1 MEDLMEEVD
10 AVVIGSGFGG
20 SVAAARLADA
30 GKSVVVLE
38 RGKAYP
44 PGSFARSPYD
54 MARSFWDPSKG
65 LHGMFDLWSFSDI
78 DAVVSAGL
86 GGGSLIYANVMIRK
100 DEHWFVQEDPRSGP
114 GYEYWPVNREQLDP
128 DYDVAERMLGATSF
142 PFEFAPYS
150 TAPKT
155 QAMKSAATAL
165 ADGGRR
171 DLSWQ
176 LPKLAVY
183 FGGDTPAPSTPF
195 IGEHYHGPTA
205 FRRGCRLCGECDI
218 GCNDG
223 AKNSLDYNYLTLAH
237 QKGADIRV
245 RHDVKEFEHHRKG
258 GYVVRYRDLTDYE
271 GVDGKHAPRGELR
284 CKVLV
289 VSAGALGSTYLMLEN
304 EQRLGGLPSALGTK
318 FCGNGDLLGFVRTPG
333 RARPGRHAGAG
344 DHEHD
349 AGRRRAR
356 PRRRRHRAR
365 LLSPGR
371 RLSRI
376 RRLDPRDDVAARTG
390 CGARSSSAPR
400 CSPTGS
406 ATTARTISAWRSAS
420 SWAASA
426 ISSGSLPMLGMGRDV
441 PDGVMRLDGD
451 WLEIDWNM
459 ESSRE
464 YFSRVKQL
472 MEQVARELDGELIV
486 NPTWWLKRVVTVHP
500 LGGCP
505 MGTHAE
511 LPPVG
516 EPGAPGVVDDHG
528 EVFGHSGLF
537 VADGSVMPG
546 PVGANPSLTIAALA
560 ERFSRRMIERVGM
573 EADDD
578 GGRQEGVG
586 R

>member
-1 MEDLMEEVD
+1 MGDVDADEVD

-20 SVAAARLADA
+20 SVAAARLAEA
-30 GKSVVVLE
+30 GKSVIVLE

-44 PGSFARSPYD
+44 PGSFARSPYE
-54 MARSFWDPSKG
+54 MGRSFWDPSKG

-128 DYDVAERMLGATSF
+128 DYDVAERMLGATAF

-150 TAPKT
+150 MAPKT
-155 QAMKSAATAL
+155 QAMKSAANAIVE
-165 ADGGRR
+165 GGRK
-171 DLSWQ
+171 DLSWK

-195 IGEHYHGPTA
+195 IGESFHGPSA

-245 RHDVKEFEHHRKG
+245 RHDVKEFEHHPKG

-271 GVDGKHAPRGELR
+271 GVDAKHAPRGELR

-304 EQRLGGLPSALGTK
+304 ERRLGGLPSALGTK
-318 FCGNGDLLGFVRTPG
+318 FCGNGDLLGFVRTRDGRVLAGTRGPVITSTMRVDDELDPG
-333 RARPGRHAGAG
+333 GAGTGRGFYLQDGGYPGFADWIIETTSLPNRLWRSLKLGATLLANRLRHHRTNHLSLAVSQLAGA
-344 DHEHD
+344 
-349 AGRRRAR
+349 
-356 PRRRRHRAR
+356 
-365 LLSPGR
+365 
-371 RLSRI
+371 
-376 RRLDPRDDVAARTG
+376 
-390 CGARSSSAPR
+390 SS
-400 CSPTGS
+400 
-406 ATTARTISAWRSAS
+406 
-420 SWAASA
+420 

-451 WLEIDWNM
+451 WLEIDWNV

-472 MEQVARELDGELIV
+472 MGQVARELDGELVV

-516 EPGAPGVVDDHG
+516 EQGAPGVVDDHG
-528 EVFGHSGLF
+528 EVFGHPGLF
-537 VADGSVMPG
+537 VTDGSVMPG
-546 PVGANPSLTIAALA
+546 PVGPNPSLTIAALA
-560 ERFSRRMIERVGM
+560 ERFSRRMIERVG
-573 EADDD
+573 
-578 GGRQEGVG
+578 
-586 R
+586 

>member
-1 MEDLMEEVD
+1 MDEVD

-20 SVAAARLADA
+20 SVAAARLAEA

-128 DYDVAERMLGATSF
+128 DYDIAERMLGATFF

-150 TAPKT
+150 MAPKT
-155 QAMKSAATAL
+155 QAMKSAAAAL
-165 ADGGRR
+165 IGGGRR
-171 DLSWQ
+171 DLTWQ

-195 IGEHYHGPTA
+195 IGESYHGPTA

-245 RHDVKEFEHHRKG
+245 RHDVKEFEHHPKG

-318 FCGNGDLLGFVRTPG
+318 FCGNGDLLGFVRTRDGRVLAGTRGPVITSTMRVDDEVDPGGAGTGRGFYLQDGGYPGFADWIVETTSLPNRVWRSLKLGATLLANRIRHHRTNHLSLAVSQLVGALVGLGGLAPDARHGARRARRRDAARRRLARDRLERGELARVLLAGQAVDGAGGARARRRVDREPDVVAQAGGHGASARRLPDGHPRRVAAGGRAGRAWRRRRPRRGVRSQRPVRGGRVGDAGPG
-333 RARPGRHAGAG
+333 RAQPVT
-344 DHEHD
+344 DD
-349 AGRRRAR
+349 RRAGGAVQ
-356 PRRRRHRAR
+356 PADDRAR
-365 LLSPGR
+365 G
-371 RLSRI
+371 
-376 RRLDPRDDVAARTG
+376 
-390 CGARSSSAPR
+390 
-400 CSPTGS
+400 
-406 ATTARTISAWRSAS
+406 
-420 SWAASA
+420 
-426 ISSGSLPMLGMGRDV
+426 
-441 PDGVMRLDGD
+441 
-451 WLEIDWNM
+451 
-459 ESSRE
+459 
-464 YFSRVKQL
+464 
-472 MEQVARELDGELIV
+472 
-486 NPTWWLKRVVTVHP
+486 
-500 LGGCP
+500 
-505 MGTHAE
+505 
-511 LPPVG
+511 
-516 EPGAPGVVDDHG
+516 
-528 EVFGHSGLF
+528 
-537 VADGSVMPG
+537 
-546 PVGANPSLTIAALA
+546 
-560 ERFSRRMIERVGM
+560 
-573 EADDD
+573 
-578 GGRQEGVG
+578 
-586 R
+586 